1 MVLIRTPFLLYIFLL
16 KNWKYKI
23 NSSTLWYALLSN
35 NYDRKKTW
43 KHVNCYIC
51 KLWSM
56 NYHPCHKIPLNH
68 EFFFGCSSW
77 CRPPQVGMH
86 YQLIFCHISGVL
98 KNDLHTIWVE
108 FLVGCFRQ
116 WQRGHSEWQ
125 PGDNASMG
133 YCLLL
138 NVGLG
143 EEVALSMS
151 NE

>member
-1 MVLIRTPFLLYIFLL
+1 MKYELSSVSQNSL
-16 KNWKYKI
+16 KPWI
-23 NSSTLWYALLSN
+23 
-35 NYDRKKTW
+35 
-43 KHVNCYIC
+43 
-51 KLWSM
+51 
-56 NYHPCHKIPLNH
+56 
-68 EFFFGCSSW
+68 FFFGCSSW